1 MTVVVK
7 VLGVQ
12 PSEVMDMDFEELN
25 WWLDRAEE
33 WGKWRESADTT

>member
-7 VLGVQ
+7 VLGIQ

-25 WWLDRAEE
+25 WWLERAGE
-33 WGKWRESADTT
+33 WGKWQESADTT